1 MRQGNWRDSCTK
13 KLRLFKKAYD
23 MKILAFAEQR
33 NGQFKKTAFEV
44 VRAAGNLA
52 AQGQGDVV
60 SLVVGNGVTSI
71 AGQLGGFGLS
81 RVIVVDDAKLENY
94 STTAY
99 AKVIAEIAK
108 QENAEIVLLPASSMG
123 KDVAPRVAI
132 KLQAGLVS
140 DCTAIKIENGT
151 ITATRPVYAG
161 KALVDV
167 SVTTPVKIFSLRPN
181 VFTAGEPKNSE
192 ASVEQ
197 KSIELAE
204 PDFSASVHEVKTS
217 SGKKD
222 VSEADIIVS
231 GGRGLKAAE
240 NFKLIE
246 DLADALGAAVGAS
259 RAVVDA
265 GWRPHDEQVGQT
277 GKTVS
282 PSLYVAVAIS
292 GAVQHLAGM
301 SSSKYIVAINKDKDA
316 PIFSVA
322 DYGIVGDAFEV
333 VPALT
338 AEIKKLSGK

>member
-1 MRQGNWRDSCTK
+1 
-13 KLRLFKKAYD
+13 

-44 VRAAGNLA
+44 VKAAKTIADKIG
-52 AQGQGDVV
+52 GEVV
-60 SLVVGNGVTSI
+60 AVVVGNSVASM
-71 AGQLGGFGLS
+71 AAQLGGYGVS
-81 RVIVVDDAKLENY
+81 KVIAAEGARLELY

-99 AKVIAEIAK
+99 SKVVAEIAK
-108 QENAEIVLLPASSMG
+108 QESAEIILFPASELG
-123 KDVAPRVAI
+123 KDLAPRVAI
-132 KLQAGLVS
+132 KLQAGLAAG
-140 DCTAIKIENGT
+140 CTALTVENGT
-151 ITATRPVYAG
+151 LKATRPVYAG
-161 KALVDV
+161 KGLLDV
-167 SVTTPVKIFSLRPN
+167 TVTTGTKIFTLRPN
-181 VFTAGEPKNSE
+181 VFTAGDSNGSS
-192 ASVEQ
+192 AAVETR
-197 KSIELAE
+197 KIELIDS
-204 PDFSASVHEVKTS
+204 DFAAMVKEVKAA

-222 VSEADIIVS
+222 VAEADIIVS
-231 GGRGLKAAE
+231 GGRGLKGPEHFAM
-240 NFKLIE
+240 IE
-246 DLADALGAAVGAS
+246 DLAATFGGAVGAS

-333 VPALT
+333 IPAIT
-338 AEIKKLSGK
+338 AEVKKLQGK